1 MISLRRSL
9 LTGILIPVGLFI
21 AADTVLLY
29 RNALKAVNVAYDR
42 TLLATA
48 KSIGDQLSLEV
59 HNGQPVIQASVQY
72 SALEAFQTDMLSRFA
87 YRVSDERGLTIDGDA
102 DLPTWKG
109 QIPSQG
115 PYAALVDFYDDSFRG
130 DPVRVA
136 VLLQPIAT
144 PNARTMAT
152 IQVAETLELREL
164 LATNILKDTLMRQAA
179 LAAFIA
185 LVTVLV
191 VQWATRPV
199 RALRDEIQR
208 RPLGDLSP
216 ITVEK
221 LPKELGPVLAATND
235 TLERLDQLLA
245 LQKRF
250 VRDASHQLRTP
261 LAVLK
266 TQVQSALRGDVEA
279 RQALLEINGT
289 VNRANRLANQMLALA
304 KVSQLERSSSQPN
317 DWAALLRDVVIDL
330 SPLIAEKNL
339 DFDISTTPCQVQAH
353 EWMLK
358 ELSRNLLHNAIKHS
372 PTGAGLSIVLT
383 KYNDCA
389 RLQVIDEGP
398 GLSESLRERLF
409 QPFSAGDPNSGSG
422 LGLSICNEIVRSL
435 GGTIALISERGMEAH
450 STDPRPTR
458 TKQKAGPGLQA
469 CVELPLAGATTL
481 GSPSP
486 S

>member
-1 MISLRRSL
+1 M
-9 LTGILIPVGLFI
+9 FI
-21 AADTVLLY
+21 AVDTVLLY

-42 TLLATA
+42 TLLASA
-48 KSIGDQLSLEV
+48 KSIGDQLRLEV
-59 HNGQPVIQASVQY
+59 HDGQPVIQASVQY
-72 SALEAFQTDMLSRFA
+72 SALEAFQTDVLSRFA
-87 YRVSDERGLTIDGDA
+87 YRVSDADGKTIDGDA
-102 DLPTWKG
+102 DLPVWTG

-115 PYAALVDFYDDSFRG
+115 PYAALVDFYDDQFRG

-144 PNARTMAT
+144 PTARTMAT

-185 LVTVLV
+185 LVTAVV

-208 RPLGDLSP
+208 RPLGDLRP

-235 TLERLDQLLA
+235 TLSRLEQLLA

-304 KVSQLERSSSQPN
+304 KVSQLESTPLQPN
-317 DWAALLRDVVIDL
+317 DWAALVRDVAIDL

-339 DFDISTTPCQVQAH
+339 EFDITTTPCRVSAH

-372 PTGAGLSIVLT
+372 PQGAALSVAL
-383 KYNDCA
+383 KPHQGHA
-389 RLQVIDEGP
+389 RLQIIDEGP
-398 GLSESLRERLF
+398 GLSDSLRERLF

-435 GGTIALISERGMEAH
+435 GGTITLNNEL
-450 STDPRPTR
+450 DPVAPLNNES
-458 TKQKAGPGLQA
+458 PGSSQSKVVTGLRA
-469 CVELPLAGATTL
+469 CVELPLIEVSTL
-481 GSPSP
+481 QSPPAS
-486 S
+486 

>member
-21 AADTVLLY
+21 AMDTVLLY

-42 TLLATA
+42 TLLASA

-59 HNGQPVIQASVQY
+59 HDGQIEIQASVQY
-72 SALEAFQTDMLSRFA
+72 SALEAFQTDVLSRFA
-87 YRVSDERGLTIDGDA
+87 YRVSDANGKTVDGDA
-102 DLPTWKG
+102 DLPTWTG

-115 PYAALVDFYDDSFRG
+115 PYAALVAFYDDQFRG

-144 PNARTMAT
+144 PTDRTMAT
-152 IQVAETLELREL
+152 IQVAETLELREQ

-185 LVTVLV
+185 LITVVV

-216 ITVEK
+216 ITVDK

-235 TLERLDQLLA
+235 TLERLQQLLA

-304 KVSQLERSSSQPN
+304 KVSQLDSMSLQAN
-317 DWAALLRDVVIDL
+317 DWSALLREVAVDL

-339 DFDISTTPCQVQAH
+339 DFDISTTPCRVQAH

-358 ELSRNLLHNAIKHS
+358 ELSRNLLHNAIRHS
-372 PTGAGLSIVLT
+372 PQGAALNV
-383 KYNDCA
+383 
-389 RLQVIDEGP
+389 RLQTQDNRAQLLIVDEGP
-398 GLSESLRERLF
+398 GLSEAMRERLF

-422 LGLSICNEIVRSL
+422 LGLSICKEIVRSL
-435 GGTIALISERGMEAH
+435 GGTIELINEAESNGSPALPPILKVAKPLH
-450 STDPRPTR
+450 V
-458 TKQKAGPGLQA
+458 KGLQA
-469 CVELPLAGATTL
+469 RVELPLDFNRT
-481 GSPSP
+481 SD
-486 S
+486 